1 MNSLVTIAFY
11 NLENLFDTKDNP
23 NTLDRDFLPWGKKF
37 WTEKKYQKKVRKMGK
52 AISNIAKD
60 KTGKSPVLVGLAEV
74 ENATVISDLVDS
86 KHLKASNYNFVHYDS
101 PDERGIDVA
110 LLVNE
115 DYFKVEYSE
124 TIPISIY
131 EMDGVKDYTRDA
143 LYVQGYLSGEEVHV
157 FVCHWPSRRDGAD
170 TTGHKR
176 VQASEQLSAFIEA
189 NEGINQMS
197 KIIIMGDFNDNPV
210 DESVKDYLVTDM
222 LYNPFEKLMTI
233 TRGSLSYYNNWHLFD
248 QVIFS
253 HNFFKIEKGK
263 HSFQNA
269 NIFDAPFLTEWEGR
283 SKGNPF
289 RTYSGKRYLGGYSD
303 HFPVY
308 INLKKT

>member
-1 MNSLVTIAFY
+1 MNSIVTVAFY
-11 NLENLFDTKDNP
+11 NLENLFDTKDDP

-37 WTEKKYQKKVRKMGK
+37 WTEKKYRKKIFKMGK
-52 AISNIAKD
+52 AISNIAKNT
-60 KTGKSPVLVGLAEV
+60 TGKSPVLVGLAEV
-74 ENATVISDLVDS
+74 ENASVVKDLIAS
-86 KHLKASNYNFVHYDS
+86 KHLKESNFNFVHYDS

-131 EMDGVKDYTRDA
+131 ESNGVKDYTRDV
-143 LYVQGYLSGEEVHV
+143 LYVQGYLNDEEVHV

-170 TTGHKR
+170 LTSHKR
-176 VQASEQLSAFIEA
+176 IQASEQLSAFIEA
-189 NEGINQMS
+189 NEGINAFS
-197 KIIIMGDFNDNPV
+197 KLIIMGDFNDNPV
-210 DESVKDYLVTDM
+210 DESIKEYLVTDS
-222 LYNPFEKLMTI
+222 LYNPFEKLMNI
-233 TRGSLSYYNNWHLFD
+233 TRGSLSHYSKWYLFD
-248 QVIFS
+248 QIIFS
-253 HNFFKIEKGK
+253 HNFFKLEKNK

-269 NIFDAPFLTEWEGR
+269 EIFDAPFLTEWEGR
-283 SKGNPF
+283 NKGNPF

-308 INLKKT
+308 INLKKM